1 MVLSS
6 AEWRVLGLGGLE
18 DGLWRPRG
26 PFFPFT
32 LTLAL
37 SHRGFFA
44 QLDVGAVARP
54 NRPRVPVCPTPWI
67 PAYAGMTVV
76 VQSTHRGRGDGAS
89 TLPSPGIPC
98 VRFAPR
104 PLRFAKGTGRIGW
117 GVDNW
122 GMCAVSQ
129 RLTVRYFGDAKARGE
144 LIAMVTAYD
153 ANQGMLV
160 DAAGIPAILVGDSL
174 GNVVLGY
181 DSTVPVTVEDMVR
194 ATAAVTRGAKRAFV
208 VADMPFGS
216 YQSDVPTAI
225 KNAARLMKEG
235 GAQSVKLEGGVSV
248 EGTIRALVEAGIPVM
263 GHVGF
268 TPQSIHSFGGYR
280 VQGRGENAERVIEDA
295 LAVERAGAY
304 SVVLE
309 LMPSELSKEIT
320 ERLTI
325 PTIGI
330 GAGPHCD
337 GQIQVLHDMLGLDP
351 TFRPRH
357 AGRYGDLAGVIRDA
371 VKQYME
377 DVGDGTFPGEG
388 RSHYSR

>member
-1 MVLSS
+1 MS
-6 AEWRVLGLGGLE
+6 
-18 DGLWRPRG
+18 
-26 PFFPFT
+26 
-32 LTLAL
+32 
-37 SHRGFFA
+37 
-44 QLDVGAVARP
+44 
-54 NRPRVPVCPTPWI
+54 
-67 PAYAGMTVV
+67 
-76 VQSTHRGRGDGAS
+76 
-89 TLPSPGIPC
+89 
-98 VRFAPR
+98 APR
-104 PLRFAKGTGRIGW
+104 
-117 GVDNW
+117 
-122 GMCAVSQ
+122 Q
-129 RLTVRYFGDAKARGE
+129 RVTVRRFQQMKARGE

-248 EGTIRALVEAGIPVM
+248 EGTIRALVEAGMPVM

-280 VQGRGENAERVIEDA
+280 VQGRGDNAEMVIEDA

-320 ERLTI
+320 SRLTI

-357 AGRYGDLAGVIRDA
+357 AGHYGDFAEAITDA
-371 VKQYME
+371 VRRYVD
-377 DVGDGTFPGEG
+377 DVGDGKFPADQE
-388 RSHYSR
+388 SHYSRQG

>member
-1 MVLSS
+1 M
-6 AEWRVLGLGGLE
+6 
-18 DGLWRPRG
+18 
-26 PFFPFT
+26 
-32 LTLAL
+32 
-37 SHRGFFA
+37 
-44 QLDVGAVARP
+44 
-54 NRPRVPVCPTPWI
+54 
-67 PAYAGMTVV
+67 
-76 VQSTHRGRGDGAS
+76 
-89 TLPSPGIPC
+89 
-98 VRFAPR
+98 
-104 PLRFAKGTGRIGW
+104 
-117 GVDNW
+117 
-122 GMCAVSQ
+122 
-129 RLTVRYFGDAKARGE
+129 
-144 LIAMVTAYD
+144 
-153 ANQGMLV
+153 
-160 DAAGIPAILVGDSL
+160 
-174 GNVVLGY
+174 
-181 DSTVPVTVEDMVR
+181 
-194 ATAAVTRGAKRAFV
+194 
-208 VADMPFGS
+208 
-216 YQSDVPTAI
+216 
-225 KNAARLMKEG
+225 
-235 GAQSVKLEGGVSV
+235 KLEGGVSV

-357 AGRYGDLAGVIRDA
+357 AGRYGDLAGVIQDA
-371 VKQYME
+371 VKQYVE

>member
-1 MVLSS
+1 MKFNGS
-6 AEWRVLGLGGLE
+6 
-18 DGLWRPRG
+18 
-26 PFFPFT
+26 
-32 LTLAL
+32 
-37 SHRGFFA
+37 
-44 QLDVGAVARP
+44 
-54 NRPRVPVCPTPWI
+54 I
-67 PAYAGMTVV
+67 M
-76 VQSTHRGRGDGAS
+76 
-89 TLPSPGIPC
+89 
-98 VRFAPR
+98 
-104 PLRFAKGTGRIGW
+104 
-117 GVDNW
+117 DNW
-122 GMCAVSQ
+122 GMSAAQQ

-144 LIAMVTAYD
+144 LIPMVTAYD
-153 ANQGMLV
+153 YNHGLLV
-160 DAAGIPAILVGDSL
+160 DAAGIPSILVGDSL

-194 ATAAVTRGAKRAFV
+194 ATAAVTRGAKKAFV

-216 YQSDVPTAI
+216 YQSDVPTAV
-225 KNAARLMKEG
+225 KNAVRLMKEG

-304 SVVLE
+304 SIVLE

-320 ERLTI
+320 GRLGI

-357 AGRYGDLAGVIRDA
+357 AGHYGDFAGEITAA
-371 VKQYME
+371 VKRYVE
-377 DVGDGTFPGEG
+377 DVGEGKFPGDRE
-388 RSHYSR
+388 SHYSR

>member
-1 MVLSS
+1 
-6 AEWRVLGLGGLE
+6 
-18 DGLWRPRG
+18 
-26 PFFPFT
+26 
-32 LTLAL
+32 
-37 SHRGFFA
+37 
-44 QLDVGAVARP
+44 
-54 NRPRVPVCPTPWI
+54 
-67 PAYAGMTVV
+67 
-76 VQSTHRGRGDGAS
+76 
-89 TLPSPGIPC
+89 
-98 VRFAPR
+98 
-104 PLRFAKGTGRIGW
+104 
-117 GVDNW
+117 
-122 GMCAVSQ
+122 MCAAPQ

-144 LIAMVTAYD
+144 LIPMVTAYD
-153 ANQGMLV
+153 YNHGLLV
-160 DAAGIPAILVGDSL
+160 DSAGIPAILVGDSL

-194 ATAAVTRGAKRAFV
+194 ATAAVTRGAKKAFV

-248 EGTIRALVEAGIPVM
+248 EGAIRALVEAGIPVM

-304 SVVLE
+304 SIVLE

-320 ERLTI
+320 GRLGI

-357 AGRYGDLAGVIRDA
+357 AGHYGDFAGEITAA
-371 VKQYME
+371 VRRYVE
-377 DVGDGTFPGEG
+377 DVGEGKFPGDRE
-388 RSHYSR
+388 SHYSR